1 MNVLLIL
8 SALKKG
14 WEYTKGFLALA
25 LKYWYIVIITLLLAI
40 ATSLRNDVNKL
51 NAEKDALKSNMVAL
65 VQKQKTDLLE
75 AQKKAQE
82 KEIEILTKQKEVEVK
97 YNEQIKALSNDVII
111 ARNSANSLSKQ
122 LADNTRKL
130 SKQLADNASKLSKL
144 TEAEVSTY
152 NKSISIVLEDSARKY
167 LDMAGEADAKR
178 LAEERCVGLYNA
190 LVDVDNP
197 DTNNKE

>member
-1 MNVLLIL
+1 MTMNVLLIL

-40 ATSLRNDVNKL
+40 TTSLRNDVNKL
-51 NAEKDALKSNMVAL
+51 NAEKDALNSNMVAL

-82 KEIEILTKQKEVEVK
+82 KQIEILTKQKEVEVK
-97 YNEQIKALSNDVII
+97 YNEQIKALSNDVAV
-111 ARNSANSLSKQ
+111 ARNSANSLQ
-122 LADNTRKL
+122 QKL
-130 SKQLADNASKLSKL
+130 NSNASKLSTASK
-144 TEAEVSTY
+144 AEVDAY

-178 LAEERCVGLYNA
+178 LAEARCVGLYNA
-190 LVDVDNP
+190 LVDGEDVVEKP

>member
-51 NAEKDALKSNMVAL
+51 NAEKGALNSNMVAL

-75 AQKKAQE
+75 AQKQAQE
-82 KEIEILTKQKEVEVK
+82 KQIEILTKQKEVEVN
-97 YNEQIKALSNDVII
+97 YNEQIKALSNDVAV

-122 LADNTRKL
+122 LADNTIKL
-130 SKQLADNASKLSKL
+130 STASKTEIRAYTTTLSELFEDSTTKYR
-144 TEAEVSTY
+144 EVSE
-152 NKSISIVLEDSARKY
+152 I
-167 LDMAGEADAKR
+167 ADEHR
-178 LAEERCVGLYNA
+178 LAEARCVGLYNA
-190 LVDVDNP
+190 LVDVADGTDNP